1 MNILT
6 KKEKIQFVLE
16 KVKKHEISAYELGK
30 KTGLNISGVERI
42 INGSVKNPHEK
53 TLDIIIEYIKT
64 LYIKNN
70 NTHILNEETEVYTLK
85 NNQKELIFFLKFPLL
100 FRKLGSDLFYLL
112 DLQKRNLRLL
122 LLQSKGSFLNRAQ
135 ILP

>member
-42 INGSVKNPHEK
+42 LNGSVKNPHEK
-53 TLDIIIEYIKT
+53 TLDVIIEYIKT
-64 LYIKNN
+64 LYKKNN
-70 NTHILNEETEVYTLK
+70 NTHILNEDREEYSLK
-85 NNQKELIFFLKFPLL
+85 NNQKELIECLNEQVRLMKEIS
-100 FRKLGSDLFYLL
+100 R
-112 DLQKRNLRLL
+112 LQI
-122 LLQSKGSFLNRAQ
+122 
-135 ILP
+135 ILEKNNIEY